1 VVRSL
6 SRGIDASLNKRS
18 RRNSS
23 NGATTAKARR
33 RLNPAERHAELLK
46 TALAVFARRGI
57 GRATHAEV
65 AEEGG
70 CSLATTFV
78 YFPTREDLVAA
89 VLGEVERFYTEMMAV
104 DHGRDLA
111 APRAIRHYVDAF
123 TDSVGSHPDYAR
135 VWLEWST
142 AIRDEIWPHYL
153 AFQER
158 IVASLAATID
168 RGKMEGTIDVDVDG
182 NEAARLMIGAA
193 HMLAQMKFSGQPTE
207 KISHFVGTLMAAV
220 FRIR

>member
-1 VVRSL
+1 MARSL
-6 SRGIDASLNKRS
+6 SRDTDTSLNK
-18 RRNSS
+18 
-23 NGATTAKARR
+23 GARR
-33 RLNPAERHAELLK
+33 RRLDPAARRAELL
-46 TALAVFARRGI
+46 TIALAVFARRGI

-104 DHGRDLA
+104 EQVRDLSGQ
-111 APRAIRHYVDAF
+111 RAIRHYVEAF
-123 TDSVGSHPDYAR
+123 TDSVGTHPDYAR

-142 AIRDEIWPHYL
+142 AIRDEIWPQYL

-158 IVASLAATID
+158 IVSALAATID
-168 RGKMEGTIDVDVDG
+168 RGKTDATIAADIDND
-182 NEAARLMIGAA
+182 EAARLMIGAA
-193 HMLAQMKFSGQPTE
+193 HMLAQMKFSGQPDE
-207 KISHFVGTLMAAV
+207 KISHFIETLVTAV
-220 FRIR
+220 FGVR